1 MTEFILFFIK
11 TLMIEYSDVLIWSY
25 RYNLDRLENLLARGT
40 HPVV

>member
-11 TLMIEYSDVLIWSY
+11 TLMIEYSVLIWSY

-40 HPVV
+40 RLVI